1 LREFVTGVDWHA
13 SLLIKGE
20 GCSTSKDVEI
30 WQIRDLPALSSWT
43 KGRAI
48 LIGDAAHASEPLRL
62 LDSHT
67 QRLTDLATVLPHR
80 GAGAT
85 SAIEDAE
92 AVAFVLRNATA
103 DSAPEA
109 LAHAMRIRY
118 KRTTESQVASRA
130 EGLHAVIDL
139 HHAESV
145 LQAWAY
151 PGAEKWEQERPEM
164 MMDA

>member
-1 LREFVTGVDWHA
+1 LRESVTGADWHV
-13 SLLIKGE
+13 SSLIKDVGR
-20 GCSTSKDVEI
+20 STSKNVEI
-30 WQIRDLPALSSWT
+30 WQIRDLPALNSWT

-48 LIGDAAHASEPLRL
+48 LIGDAAHASKDLRL
-62 LDSHT
+62 PDFGTH
-67 QRLTDLATVLPHR
+67 RLMHLATVLPHR

-92 AVAFVLRNATA
+92 AVAFALRNATA
-103 DSAPEA
+103 ESAREA

-118 KRTTESQVASRA
+118 KRATESQAASRA

-139 HHAESV
+139 HRAESV

-151 PGAEKWEQERPEM
+151 PGADKWEQERPEM